1 MPARK
6 LTIFTIQRSTYLT
19 LMFQTEN
26 LVFIDIVLSFFLSLV
41 FLLSFVY
48 KVFLGFIFLIVF
60 SDVKFLCIVY

>member
-1 MPARK
+1 
-6 LTIFTIQRSTYLT
+6 
-19 LMFQTEN
+19 MFQTEN